1 MRRQV
6 LKLQAFLVGEG
17 ETCAAAVVVAVVA
30 AAVAA
35 AAAAAVAAPAALA
48 KAVRASRT
56 HGAGLTISPLL
67 ELRMLLILS
76 LWKILKRCS
85 LL

>member
-17 ETCAAAVVVAVVA
+17 ETCAAAVAVVAVA
-30 AAVAA
+30 AAAA